1 MKVRPRS
8 WLALAGL
15 LVLFAQLVFSV
26 GNKSPTA
33 DEQNH
38 LARGL
43 AYLRTGDLRLSQ
55 EHPPGVNAWEAW
67 PLLLDPGV
75 RLPLESANWAN
86 AEWYGFA
93 DQLLWQANDHPQ
105 AMIWATRVPVMWL
118 SCLLAALAYRWAR
131 ELGGGWAGL
140 LALSLVVFDPN
151 LLAHGR
157 LTTTDMG
164 VTALS
169 AAAMWGVWR
178 ALRRDRG
185 GDWALAGALFGLAQL
200 AKFSALALG
209 PVVMLVGAVGW
220 WRAWR
225 RDGVPAMRSLRRWA
239 LRLVLLFGVGGLV
252 VWAGY
257 RFTWGPTPALGGLPG
272 PAPAY
277 WSGIEAIVSRT
288 GGGSPAFL
296 MGQISRQGWWYYHP
310 LAFLLKTPLPTLVLL
325 LAALWLWMR
334 AAFRWHGSRDRF
346 GQASVYTSLCLLLP
360 VVAYWAMALGSS
372 FDIGYRHIL
381 PTLPLLYVWAGWQVG
396 AGLGMGSA
404 ADKPQKGALRRR
416 AWRLAFVGGLV
427 AWLVVGTLA
436 IAPHYLASFNA
447 LAGGPDGGYRF
458 LVDSNLDWGQDLPG
472 LAHHVAAQGI
482 DRIYLSWF
490 GAAHPEAYGFSFH
503 PLPGYWRYGGDP
515 AAYGYNPYAPAAG
528 IYAISASNLQGVALA
543 DPDLYA
549 WFRAQ
554 TPVARI
560 GHSILIYEVKGS
572 ESSRPAV
579 VLGVPMAELAE
590 PERALLAGGASLRY
604 YDPASGIILP
614 WAYAADET
622 WYASPEAPADA
633 LRLRDGPGYVLYQL
647 PSSGPDGG
655 TAETQFDEYVRMLG
669 HEVVAERTGAGIQ
682 VTVDVRWEVMR
693 PPHRA
698 AKTFAHLLDAEGR
711 YVAGWDGLTAP
722 ATCWEAGDEV
732 RQRYRFAAP
741 GDLPPGS
748 YRIEI
753 GWYDAETQERW
764 PCYVGGERTGDRFLL
779 EEGAVD
785 W

>member
-1 MKVRPRS
+1 VKVRAKS
-8 WLALAGL
+8 WLAVAGL
-15 LVLFAQLVFSV
+15 LILFSLLVFSV
-26 GNKSPTA
+26 GIKSPTM

-67 PLLLDPGV
+67 PLLLDSRV
-75 RLPLESANWAN
+75 RLPLDSPSWAD

-140 LALSLVVFDPN
+140 LALSLAVFDPN

-164 VTALS
+164 VTVLS
-169 AAAMWGVWR
+169 LAAMRGLWR
-178 ALRRDRG
+178 AVRQGRWR
-185 GDWALAGALFGLAQL
+185 DWALAGVLFGVVQL

-209 PVVMLVGAVGW
+209 PVVLLVAAAGW

-225 RDGVPAMRSLRRWA
+225 QAGAPAVPSLCCWV
-239 LRLVLLFGVGGLV
+239 LRLALLFVVGGLV

-257 RFTWGPTPALGGLPG
+257 RFSWGPIPELGGLPG

-277 WSGIEAIVSRT
+277 WSGIEAILRRT

-310 LAFLLKTPLPTLVLL
+310 LAFLLKTPVPTLALL
-325 LAALWLWMR
+325 LAALWMWAR
-334 AAFRWHGSRDRF
+334 AAFRRRGSLDQP
-346 GQASVYTSLCLLLP
+346 GQASAYASLCLLLP
-360 VVAYWAMALGSS
+360 VAAYWAMALGSS

-381 PTLPLLYVWAGWQVG
+381 PALPLLYVWAGWQVG
-396 AGLGMGSA
+396 AGIGAPARGLGEGLLR
-404 ADKPQKGALRRR
+404 GAR
-416 AWRLAFVGGLV
+416 WRPALVGGLV
-427 AWLVVGTLA
+427 AWLVAGTLA
-436 IAPHYLASFNA
+436 LAPHYLASFNA

-472 LAHHVAAQGI
+472 LVRYVEAEGI
-482 DRIYLSWF
+482 ERVYLSWF
-490 GAAHPEAYGFSFH
+490 GAAHPEAYGLSFH

-528 IYAISASNLQGVALA
+528 TYAISASNLQGVALD

-549 WFRAQ
+549 WFRKQA
-554 TPVARI
+554 PVARI
-560 GHSILIYEVKGS
+560 GHSILIYEVDGGAG
-572 ESSRPAV
+572 ERQAV
-579 VLGVPMAELAE
+579 VLGVPTAELAA
-590 PERALLAGGASLRY
+590 PERAMLARGASVRS

-614 WAYAADET
+614 RAYAADET
-622 WYASPEAPADA
+622 WYAAPEAPEDA
-633 LRLRDGPGYVLYQL
+633 LRLRDGPGYVVYQL
-647 PSSGPDGG
+647 PSSRPNGG
-655 TAETQFDEYVRMLG
+655 TAEAQFGEHVRMLE
-669 HEVVAERTGAGIQ
+669 HEVAAERKPSGIAMS
-682 VTVDVRWEVMR
+682 VDVAWQVLA
-693 PPHRA
+693 PPQRA
-698 AKTFAHLLDAEGR
+698 AKTFAHLLDENGR
-711 YVAGWDGLTAP
+711 YVAGWDGLAAP
-722 ATCWEAGDEV
+722 STCWEAGDEV
-732 RQRYRFAAP
+732 RQRYSFVAP
-741 GDLPPGS
+741 SELPPGS
-748 YRIEI
+748 YRIEV
-753 GWYDAETQERW
+753 GWYNVETQERW
-764 PCYVGGERTGDRFLL
+764 PCYVGGERIGDRFLL
-779 EEGAVD
+779 EEGAVS